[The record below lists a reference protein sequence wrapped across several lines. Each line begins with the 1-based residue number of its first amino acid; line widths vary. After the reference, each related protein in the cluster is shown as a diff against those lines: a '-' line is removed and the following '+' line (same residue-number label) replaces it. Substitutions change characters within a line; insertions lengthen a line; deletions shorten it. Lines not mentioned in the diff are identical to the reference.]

1 MLALEGIKVVEMAA
15 WAFGPAA
22 GVILGDW
29 GADVVKI
36 EDPAGGDPM
45 RGIEM
50 IGGRPAPQKY
60 SMFDIDNRN
69 KRSIVI
75 DLKKEQGRKVV
86 YKLIEGTDVFLTNY
100 RVAAL
105 ERLGMDYL
113 TLAEI
118 NPRLIYAYCSGYG
131 DEGPDKDKSGFDFGA
146 YWARGGFMLQLGAEG
161 TPPVPQ
167 GGAGLGDQPSGA
179 LAAGGIA
186 LALFVRERTGMG
198 QKVSL
203 SLLHS
208 ALWTASLCVQAT
220 MEYGIEW
227 PRARREAAANPLA
240 NNYQTKDGKRMQ
252 LLMLQSDRFW
262 PDFCKVMG
270 LERLRE
276 DPRFSSMLARA
287 ENNAELISIL
297 DQTFATKTRD
307 EWADRFEGTTIMWD
321 PANTF
326 ADLTRDPQALAN
338 DCFVPFEHPAKGDI
352 KTIASPIQLS
362 KTPATIRRRAPEFG
376 EHTEEVLLETGYD
389 WEDITR
395 FKEEEV
401 IP

>member
-1 MLALEGIKVVEMAA
+1 VLALEGIKVVEMAV

-22 GVILGDW
+22 GAILGDW
-29 GADVVKI
+29 GADVIKI

-50 IGGRPAPQKY
+50 IGGVPAPEKY
-60 SMFDIDNRN
+60 SMYDLDNRN
-69 KRSIVI
+69 KRSIAI
-75 DLKKEQGRKVV
+75 DLKKRQGREVV
-86 YKLIEGTDVFLTNY
+86 YKLINGADIFLTNY
-100 RVAAL
+100 RAAAL

-113 TLAEI
+113 TLAKI

-131 DEGPDKDKSGFDFGA
+131 DEGPDKDNPGFDSGA
-146 YWARGGFMLQLGAEG
+146 YWTRGGFMLQLGVEG

-208 ALWTASLCVQAT
+208 ALWTVSLNVQAT
-220 MEYGIEW
+220 MEYGIEF
-227 PRARREAAANPLA
+227 PRARREAVANPLA
-240 NNYQTKDGKRMQ
+240 NHYQTKDGKWMQ
-252 LLMLQSDRFW
+252 LLMLQSDRYW
-262 PDFCKVMG
+262 PEFCKVVG
-270 LERLRE
+270 LEHLRD

-287 ENNAELISIL
+287 ENHAELISTL

-307 EWADRFEGTTIMWD
+307 EWAVTFKGTIIMWD

-326 ADLTRDPQALAN
+326 ADLTRDPQTLAN

-352 KTIASPIQLS
+352 KVIASPIQLS
-362 KTPATIRRRAPEFG
+362 KTPATIRRHAPEFG
-376 EHTEEVLLETGYD
+376 EHTEEVLLEMGYD
-389 WEDITR
+389 WEGITR
-395 FKEEEV
+395 FKENEV